1 MREGARGRQGEGE
14 KDQDLTP
21 FHLFTFSGISMGP
34 VEAVNSWKDLAKEL
48 SILLPE
54 IFLKLIAEIPDE
66 RIAWKFLSAEEA
78 ISFKAELD
86 LRFDY
91 PGREWRGVPFARSTV
106 SEDVACFDLDT
117 TSGEEARVVPIRDW
131 HGPRWEFSGNIKSFE
146 HWLIQ
151 DRKGHIT

>member
-1 MREGARGRQGEGE
+1 
-14 KDQDLTP
+14 
-21 FHLFTFSGISMGP
+21 MGS

-66 RIAWKFLSAEEA
+66 RIACKFLSAEEA

-106 SEDVACFDLDT
+106 SEDVACFDLT
-117 TSGEEARVVPIRDW
+117 TPMDGLEARVVTIHDW
-131 HGPRWEFSGNIKSFE
+131 HGPRWEFEGYVKTFE
-146 HWLIQ
+146 EWLNEY
-151 DRKGHIT
+151 

>member
-21 FHLFTFSGISMGP
+21 FHLFTFSGISMGS

-54 IFLKLIAEIPDE
+54 IFLKLIVEIPDE
-66 RIAWKFLSAEEA
+66 RIAWKFLSAVEA
-78 ISFKAELD
+78 LTLKADLD

-117 TSGEEARVVPIRDW
+117 PPGEETRVVPVRDW
-131 HGPRWEFSGNIKSFE
+131 HGPRWEFEGYILSFE
-146 HWLIQ
+146 EWMKEG
-151 DRKGHIT
+151 RWSS

>member
-1 MREGARGRQGEGE
+1 
-14 KDQDLTP
+14 
-21 FHLFTFSGISMGP
+21 MGS

-66 RIAWKFLSAEEA
+66 RIAWKFLSAAEA
-78 ISFKAELD
+78 LTLKAELD

-117 TSGEEARVVPIRDW
+117 PPGEEARVVPIRDW
-131 HGPRWEFSGNIKSFE
+131 HGPRWEFEGYILSFE
-146 HWLIQ
+146 EWLTLN
-151 DRKGHIT
+151 RKGQHT